1 MNTYFNIKIKLLISA
16 SGLLSSFF
24 VGLLAKPAMAQCNFV
39 AHDPPSNIRSGP
51 GSNYKVVGLLKYQTS
66 LNVVGNSGAWL
77 KTSYPINGWIHNS
90 QITQSCSSQDSSR
103 YPYTVN
109 AVQHNGGMIVDIR
122 QTSTWAELS
131 KSERKSIRENIW
143 RDNLESRD
151 WQHNLVVNFYT
162 SVGYSIATYSTGCNG
177 RCFTKE

>member
-1 MNTYFNIKIKLLISA
+1 MNTHFNIKIKLLISA
-16 SGLLSSFF
+16 SVLLSSFF
-24 VGLLAKPAMAQCNFV
+24 VGLLAKPAMAQCNYV
-39 AHDPPSNIRSGP
+39 AYDPPSNIRSGP
-51 GSNYKVVGLLKYQTS
+51 GSNYKVVGSLKYQTS

-77 KTSYPINGWIHNS
+77 KTNYPINGWIHNT
-90 QITQSCSSQDSSR
+90 QITQDCSSQDSPR
-103 YPYTVN
+103 YPYTAN

-122 QTSTWAELS
+122 QTPTWAELS

-162 SVGYSIATYSTGCNG
+162 SVGYNISTYSTGCNG